1 MKIIIFNWK
10 SYLNFNESTLLA
22 KFLNKI
28 KFNKTYKLI
37 VAPSNIS
44 LGYLNKTFKNLLF
57 SAQNFDLYGKG
68 GFTSYT
74 SIDDIK
80 DQNINFAV
88 IGHSEVRQ
96 YSGENDS
103 IVSQKLKFALD
114 SKITPIICIG
124 EDLLTYKKNKTK
136 IHIKKQLNVIFN
148 KKLKYEEVLIAYE
161 PLWAI
166 GSGLVPTNDEVL
178 KIADFIK
185 FFLKDYTFKKLKI
198 LYGGSVN
205 SDNLEM
211 LSKIKN
217 LDGFLVGSA
226 SIKKSFINNFKL

>member
-1 MKIIIFNWK
+1 M
-10 SYLNFNESTLLA
+10 
-22 KFLNKI
+22 
-28 KFNKTYKLI
+28 
-37 VAPSNIS
+37 
-44 LGYLNKTFKNLLF
+44 
-57 SAQNFDLYGKG
+57 
-68 GFTSYT
+68 
-74 SIDDIK
+74 
-80 DQNINFAV
+80 
-88 IGHSEVRQ
+88 RQ
-96 YSGENDS
+96 YSGENDY
-103 IVSQKLKFALD
+103 IVSQKLKIALS
-114 SKITPIICIG
+114 SKITPIICVG

-136 IHIKKQLNVIFN
+136 SHIKKQLNIIFD
-148 KKLKYEEVLIAYE
+148 KKLKYDEVLIAYE

-185 FFLKDYTFKKLKI
+185 LFLKDYTFKKLKI